1 MVQKSASDITKE
13 INQLVAME
21 LTLATKRANEHAE
34 RFRKSQEQ
42 SDPIKA
48 RAIAKQRI
56 ESSREPSDIKEKQ
69 AQARAILEAQR
80 IERESTLKTIQAA
93 IEAGQAAAQTTKQKE
108 ATDQQPETKKQEKL
122 KEFEFDLKEF
132 LLKKGSRKFNKMF
145 PLLGL
150 LMGGVY
156 RGKKDKNDDDGTQ
169 TNQTDTTNTN
179 INNNNSI
186 VLSRI
191 IDSQKKSLDI
201 LQQILTS
208 IKGLSTS
215 IRPSAEQ
222 TPGPNPNT
230 TPPPATT
237 PPQAASNQNQ
247 RSSTPPPVTGPRAQM
262 NLVTAGATV
271 AGGAAI
277 ATGAGYVAQQAI
289 SGSPT
294 PAVPPAA
301 AQASA
306 VPPAATPAVPPAA
319 AQASAVP
326 ATKQRSMRRPPK
338 GPAAAAESAAIPAA
352 QAMSSSS
359 FNSISTTAA
368 DLMGRGNKSP
378 VQMITQQPRINLR
391 NDGDLNDK
399 FNGKEADDNPS
410 DATPIKSATQEMEER
425 ELRKSRILNF
435 KADEIFFKADRFE
448 FEGDEDSEN
457 DTNARNNVG
466 PSGNANPIGG
476 EAAGGGN
483 NNSGAGGGNDA
494 TRTTNG
500 TSGGGSGG
508 SGGSGSGGGGNTN
521 NDANNTNNQNS
532 TAPELNADAIS
543 GLNFRDGVD
552 KRITPAIADKVK
564 DIQSGFG
571 RGVLITSG
579 FRDADRNRNAGGA
592 TNSVHLTGNAV
603 DVAFSGNQE
612 DTINFIK
619 QASAKG
625 IRGIGVYGPGQVHID
640 MGSKRVWGPDYHAES
655 IPSWARA
662 ALDEHMT
669 GQTAATL
676 ARSSPTSG
684 AVVAAASAQ
693 NDMSVRSPAPAPA
706 SSPPAERPIAAASAG
721 SYLDPIDP
729 NNPGSLE
736 PRNSGALYARLF
748 SMAA

>member
-1 MVQKSASDITKE
+1 
-13 INQLVAME
+13 
-21 LTLATKRANEHAE
+21 
-34 RFRKSQEQ
+34 
-42 SDPIKA
+42 
-48 RAIAKQRI
+48 
-56 ESSREPSDIKEKQ
+56 
-69 AQARAILEAQR
+69 
-80 IERESTLKTIQAA
+80 
-93 IEAGQAAAQTTKQKE
+93 
-108 ATDQQPETKKQEKL
+108 
-122 KEFEFDLKEF
+122 
-132 LLKKGSRKFNKMF
+132 
-145 PLLGL
+145 
-150 LMGGVY
+150 
-156 RGKKDKNDDDGTQ
+156 
-169 TNQTDTTNTN
+169 
-179 INNNNSI
+179 
-186 VLSRI
+186 
-191 IDSQKKSLDI
+191 
-201 LQQILTS
+201 
-208 IKGLSTS
+208 
-215 IRPSAEQ
+215 
-222 TPGPNPNT
+222 
-230 TPPPATT
+230 
-237 PPQAASNQNQ
+237 
-247 RSSTPPPVTGPRAQM
+247 
-262 NLVTAGATV
+262 
-271 AGGAAI
+271 
-277 ATGAGYVAQQAI
+277 
-289 SGSPT
+289 
-294 PAVPPAA
+294 
-301 AQASA
+301 
-306 VPPAATPAVPPAA
+306 
-319 AQASAVP
+319 
-326 ATKQRSMRRPPK
+326 
-338 GPAAAAESAAIPAA
+338 
-352 QAMSSSS
+352 
-359 FNSISTTAA
+359 
-368 DLMGRGNKSP
+368 
-378 VQMITQQPRINLR
+378 
-391 NDGDLNDK
+391 
-399 FNGKEADDNPS
+399 
-410 DATPIKSATQEMEER
+410 MEER

-448 FEGDEDSEN
+448 FEGAEDSEN

-466 PSGNANPIGG
+466 PSGNANPIKS

-483 NNSGAGGGNDA
+483 NNSEGGGGNDA

-500 TSGGGSGG
+500 TSGGGGGG
-508 SGGSGSGGGGNTN
+508 SGGSGGGGGSGGNGGGGGGNTN

-592 TNSVHLTGNAV
+592 TNSVHLSGNAV

-684 AVVAAASAQ
+684 AVVAAASVQ

-706 SSPPAERPIAAASAG
+706 SSPPAERPVAVASAG

-736 PRNSGALYARLF
+736 PRNSGALYARLYG
-748 SMAA
+748 MGIG